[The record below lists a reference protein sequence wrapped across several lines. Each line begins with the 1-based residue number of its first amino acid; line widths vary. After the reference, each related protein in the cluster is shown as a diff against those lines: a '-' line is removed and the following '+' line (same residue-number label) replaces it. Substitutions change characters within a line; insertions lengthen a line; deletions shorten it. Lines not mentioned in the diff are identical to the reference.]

1 MRDAAKTSVFWR
13 KTDEFWWQGPPIP
26 TYA

>member
-1 MRDAAKTSVFWR
+1 MRDAAKTNVFWR